1 MLFCLFYLVKNNLWN
16 SAILLFFFLYLVIS
30 TIKFYL
36 FNPFWTFVIVEK
48 KNEESIE
55 KKFQFGRRHEEEEDD
70 DDDDDDDEDREENEE
85 EEEEERRE
93 EEEEEREEEE
103 REEEKEEEEYKS
115 SIQKLKKGEQ
125 VIDSKDISNLTLTI
139 ILEHDATGTLIFPK
153 DFVPQPPPN
162 STVFTLVGMDAVK
175 YIQKIQED
183 AVTASKQR
191 S

>member
-70 DDDDDDDEDREENEE
+70 DDDDDDDEDREEKE